1 MFPNGLGP
9 KQPRFPMKLDSF
21 PNGFWV
27 RKNWGKP
34 KKGIIF
40 PLNMTWTNNEGFLPL
55 LVLRALYSGTVL
67 SRAKKH
73 TQHPDTRKKNPLMVT
88 TNDIRQFVCQS
99 HAHSLAPRNKN
110 RCSVTTPAWK
120 QWWCSRSS
128 WARFLALLDQIPNS
142 WAQRCFGVQTVPTVQ
157 LKQQRMED
165 GTGTRTYDAFWPVGG
180 NFCTE
185 EPGSKPRQEAIMTS
199 KNNLQYLFTRNHKL
213 GPVRRRNALK
223 WSQRCVWWKPGTHC
237 LANEAILRL
246 ETKVF
251 GSEYA
256 GQSTLRHAQHAGA
269 RLTSLNRP
277 ALDSLEE
284 AQATRSG
291 QKRPKTLDVV
301 FCFFKFC
308 FRVCRARCFSRQRVS
323 CLSAESDD

>member
-1 MFPNGLGP
+1 MVWDPSNPGFPWNLTHFRMVFGFVKIGVN
-9 KQPRFPMKLDSF
+9 RRRESFFPWTWLELTMKVF
-21 PNGFWV
+21 YHYWCFVPY
-27 RKNWGKP
+27 
-34 KKGIIF
+34 
-40 PLNMTWTNNEGFLPL
+40 TQ
-55 LVLRALYSGTVL
+55 ALYCLAQRNTHNTL
-67 SRAKKH
+67 
-73 TQHPDTRKKNPLMVT
+73 TPEKKNPLMVT

-256 GQSTLRHAQHAGA
+256 GQSTLLHAQHAGA